1 MKLRKNMSRC
11 VYQPTQKET
20 KQILKINKILQSER
34 GKLLSTDRLPNNG
47 EMHKLENIRFLRR
60 MLFAEG
66 PSQFM
71 YYLAGV
77 KLEEKIQESITEILH
92 ESVESI

>member
-1 MKLRKNMSRC
+1 MGRC
-11 VYQPTQKET
+11 VYQPTEKET

-34 GKLLSTDRLPNNG
+34 EKLLSADRLPNNG
-47 EMHKLENIRFLRR
+47 EMNKLGNIRFLRR

-71 YYLAGV
+71 NYLAGV
-77 KLEEKIQESITEILH
+77 RLEEKIQESITEILH
-92 ESVESI
+92 EPV